1 MDEVRADRLIEKH
14 SDNSLL
20 VIIHEWP
27 QKKKYKEK
35 PELIPSLEYLVSVYA
50 CCYLSYHDRIVQNR
64 CERTIN
70 CLGSFGKS
78 LSAFLEGLL
87 HTLFFQFLPVLRY
100 SFCRI

>member
-50 CCYLSYHDRIVQNR
+50 CLLFKIVVKERLIVWDFLGNICLLSWKDYFTH
-64 CERTIN
+64 
-70 CLGSFGKS
+70 F
-78 LSAFLEGLL
+78 
-87 HTLFFQFLPVLRY
+87 FFQFLPVALLLL
-100 SFCRI
+100 

>member
-20 VIIHEWP
+20 VIMHEWP

-50 CCYLSYHDRIVQNR
+50 C
-64 CERTIN
+64 
-70 CLGSFGKS
+70 
-78 LSAFLEGLL
+78 LL
-87 HTLFFQFLPVLRY
+87 LPE
-100 SFCRI
+100 SP